1 MNHHVFFI
9 TENLKPHELEQQVPP
24 SSISVFL
31 VMNNQSHRSDT
42 LEWENLTYITPPSGL
57 CRSGERKFL
66 LRDISGY
73 VTGGEVLAIV
83 GPSGAGKTTLL
94 NILAG
99 KVSQGILQGK
109 IKLNGKPRTRSWRH
123 VMGYVEQNE
132 VFLEHLT
139 VNETIDYAA
148 KLRLPKF
155 LSTTLKNQCIENVI
169 EDLSLLNCRYNQIQ
183 VVSGGERKRTSI
195 GVELVTSPQFLFLGK

>member
-1 MNHHVFFI
+1 
-9 TENLKPHELEQQVPP
+9 
-24 SSISVFL
+24 
-31 VMNNQSHRSDT
+31 
-42 LEWENLTYITPPSGL
+42 
-57 CRSGERKFL
+57 
-66 LRDISGY
+66 
-73 VTGGEVLAIV
+73 
-83 GPSGAGKTTLL
+83 
-94 NILAG
+94 
-99 KVSQGILQGK
+99 
-109 IKLNGKPRTRSWRH
+109 
-123 VMGYVEQNE
+123 MGYVEQNE